1 MKRITREIAAGERTR
16 GIVVYGRGRHFS
28 SGADLDDLIGA
39 LKDNASACGSGGTAE
54 AHPVLLDNLSS
65 FRFFEELAVPVV
77 AAIRGVCLGSGLELA
92 LFCHARICGSGSV
105 LGLPETGFGLIP
117 GCGGILNLGA
127 LAGRRRA
134 LERVLAGSSFGAE
147 EARAMNIVDAVVPRK
162 DVVASA
168 VRLIEKIDEHGGYD
182 RGRIRGY
189 INRYL

>member
-39 LKDNASACGSGGTAE
+39 LQEDASACGSVGAAG
-54 AHPVLLDNLSS
+54 HSILLDNLSS
-65 FRFFEELAVPVV
+65 FRFFEEQAVPVV

-117 GCGGILNLGA
+117 GCGGILNLAA

-134 LERVLAGSSFGAE
+134 LEYALTGSSFGAE

-162 DVVASA
+162 DVVSSA
-168 VRLIEKIDEHGGYD
+168 VRLIEKIDGHGGYD